1 MKDLKDLN
9 VLSVKTIKSLMTQ
22 YGVQPSKKW
31 GQNFLIERSVQK
43 RMLTAAQLQPDDV
56 VLEVG
61 PGFGALT
68 FALAEQVRHVI
79 AVEIDSRIMAAL
91 QSLVEEIG
99 TENLTLLNLHI
110 LSQSVPELLRGEESA
125 KVVANIPYSITSSL
139 LEHLLSA
146 KQFVSLIALMV
157 QKEVAERIAAKPGT
171 KAYGA
176 LSLFVQYHS
185 EVEYLGRVQNSAF
198 YPRPEVDSAI
208 VRLTPVPDRLRPRE
222 QRLMFKLIRAA
233 FKQRRKNLRNALADL
248 FDDPDSAAA
257 FLRRSGIDPARRGE
271 TLTLEEYMDLAE
283 MLSG

>member
-1 MKDLKDLN
+1 MKDLN

-125 KVVANIPYSITSSL
+125 KVVANIPYSITSPL

-146 KQFVSLIALMV
+146 KQLVPLIALMV
-157 QKEVAERIAAKPGT
+157 QKEVAERIVAKPGT

-198 YPRPEVDSAI
+198 YPRPEVDSAM

>member
-1 MKDLKDLN
+1 MKDLN
-9 VLSVKTIKSLMTQ
+9 VLSVKTIKSLITQ
-22 YGVQPSKKW
+22 YSVRPSKKW

-43 RMLTAAQLQPDDV
+43 RMLEAAQLQPEDV

-68 FALAEQVRHVI
+68 FALAEQVKHVI

-91 QSLVEEIG
+91 QSLVDELG
-99 TENLTLLNLHI
+99 LENLTLLNLHI
-110 LSQSVPELLRGEESA
+110 LSQNVAELLRGEESA
-125 KVVANIPYSITSSL
+125 KVVANIPYSITSPL
-139 LEHLLSA
+139 LDHLLSA
-146 KQFVSLIALMV
+146 KSFIPLIALMV

-171 KAYGA
+171 KAYGS
-176 LSLFVQYHS
+176 LSLFVQYHA

-208 VRLTPVPDRLRPRE
+208 VRLTPVPDRLRPRP

-271 TLTLEEYMDLAE
+271 TLTLEEYMDLAKL
-283 MLSG
+283 LSG

>member
-1 MKDLKDLN
+1 MKDLN